1 MRKILA
7 VLAILTTAAT
17 FVACEKEK
25 KQTVNNIIV
34 PPREEKV
41 PDTIVHQMNEIDHVD
56 EVKWV
61 GSNYKVRVH
70 RYTSD
75 SLSIA
80 TDENGKRYYNN
91 LIRVYITRADGSVFF
106 DKVFSKK
113 MFEGFVDDKYLSQNL
128 ILGMVYN
135 GNDANNLY
143 FLGSVGCPD
152 ILTEEYVPFNVSVN
166 RVGEVKVE
174 KASLE
179 AVENDST
186 LIDNEGV

>member
-7 VLAILTTAAT
+7 VMAILTTAAT

-41 PDTIVHQMNEIDHVD
+41 PYTLIHQMNEIDHVD
-56 EVKWV
+56 GVKWV
-61 GSNYKVRVH
+61 GSTYKVRVH
-70 RYTSD
+70 RYSSD
-75 SLSIA
+75 SLSVA

-91 LIRVYITRADGSVFF
+91 LIRVHITRADGSVFF
-106 DKVFSKK
+106 DKLFSKK

-186 LIDNEGV
+186 LVSDGV

>member
-7 VLAILTTAAT
+7 VMAILTTAAT

-41 PDTIVHQMNEIDHVD
+41 PDTLIHQMNEIDHVD

-61 GSNYKVRVH
+61 GSTYKVRVH
-70 RYTSD
+70 RYSSD
-75 SLSIA
+75 SLSVA

-91 LIRVYITRADGSVFF
+91 LIRVHITRADGSVFF
-106 DKVFSKK
+106 DKLFSKK

-179 AVENDST
+179 AV
-186 LIDNEGV
+186 

>member
-1 MRKILA
+1 MGNA
-7 VLAILTTAAT
+7 TTT
-17 FVACEKEK
+17 
-25 KQTVNNIIV
+25 
-34 PPREEKV
+34 
-41 PDTIVHQMNEIDHVD
+41 
-56 EVKWV
+56 
-61 GSNYKVRVH
+61 
-70 RYTSD
+70 
-75 SLSIA
+75 
-80 TDENGKRYYNN
+80 
-91 LIRVYITRADGSVFF
+91 ITRADGSVFF
-106 DKVFSKK
+106 DKLFSKK

-186 LIDNEGV
+186 LVSDGV

>member
-7 VLAILTTAAT
+7 IMAILTTAAT

-41 PDTIVHQMNEIDHVD
+41 PDTLIHQMNEIDHVD

-61 GSNYKVRVH
+61 GSTYKVRVH
-70 RYTSD
+70 RYSSD
-75 SLSIA
+75 SLSVA

-91 LIRVYITRADGSVFF
+91 LIRVHITRADGSVFF
-106 DKVFSKK
+106 DKLFSKK

-186 LIDNEGV
+186 LVSDGV